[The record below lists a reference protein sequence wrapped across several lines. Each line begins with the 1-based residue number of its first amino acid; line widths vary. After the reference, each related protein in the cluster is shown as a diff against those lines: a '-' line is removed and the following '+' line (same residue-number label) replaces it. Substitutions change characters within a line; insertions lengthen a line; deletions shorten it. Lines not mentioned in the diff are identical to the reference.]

1 MFQTLANARLEQ
13 IDDVFAESSNAET
26 REVHHVSSQHE
37 VVASAAPKKA
47 NSEPISEPRSVIV
60 TLKASGGKAEVVEQ
74 PIEPA
79 PPAPNMGD
87 ARAALAYE
95 AALQFF
101 NAGELDKTI
110 TTLTDF
116 IAKHPED
123 ARVASALYWRAEA
136 YAASGDC
143 THAIADLD
151 AVLGRGARDKEPDAL
166 FALGTCQAR
175 VGNPRASR
183 DAFQKL
189 TMKFPRSDAARRV
202 P

>member
-13 IDDVFAESSNAET
+13 IDDTLAESTTSSEV
-26 REVHHVSSQHE
+26 REVHRVSSRRE
-37 VVASAAPKKA
+37 VVASAPPKA
-47 NSEPISEPRSVIV
+47 TSEPISEPRSVLV

-74 PIEPA
+74 PIDPA
-79 PPAPNMGD
+79 PPAPNTRD
-87 ARAALAYE
+87 PQAALAYE

-110 TTLTDF
+110 TALSDF

-123 ARVASALYWRAEA
+123 ARVASAMYWRAEA

-183 DAFQKL
+183 AAFRKL
-189 TMKFPRSDAARRV
+189 ALEFPRSDAARRV